1 MSGGRFSYDQY
12 KIGYIADAIEDEIE
26 KSGRP
31 KTREELKEETW
42 RDDEWYRKY
51 PEDLNH
57 YKYSDEVIERFKE
70 GVELLRKAQ
79 IYAHRID
86 YLLSSDDGE
95 ESFLKRLKEEL
106 KRYDNNKEHN
116 KAQRGAWYD

>member
-1 MSGGRFSYDQY
+1 MSGGRFSYDEY
-12 KIGYIADAIEDEIE
+12 KIGYIADAIEYEIE

-31 KTREELKEETW
+31 KTKEELKEESW
-42 RDDEWYRKY
+42 RDPDWYRRY
-51 PEDLNH
+51 PEELNH
-57 YKYSDEVIERFKE
+57 YKYSDEVIEKFKE

-95 ESFLKRLKEEL
+95 ESFLRRLEEEL
-106 KRYDNNKEHN
+106 NK
-116 KAQRGAWYD
+116 